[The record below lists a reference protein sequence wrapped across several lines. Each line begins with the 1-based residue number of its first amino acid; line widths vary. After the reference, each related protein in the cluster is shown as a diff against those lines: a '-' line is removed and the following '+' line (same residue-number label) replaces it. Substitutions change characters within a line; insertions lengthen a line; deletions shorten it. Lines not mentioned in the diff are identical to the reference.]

1 MRYLGEKEKVSTKTS
16 KPEQQKTS
24 EQGCQRQGQRDAGN
38 SVLQVLEMVVRTLD
52 FILRWKA
59 IGKF

>member
-16 KPEQQKTS
+16 KPEWQKTR
-24 EQGCQRQGQRDAGN
+24 EQGCQRWGQRDAGN